1 MKVLLLEY
9 SFDFVLI
16 EFLIKFWSKII
27 RVQKLE
33 ECDYF
38 PAYYEI

>member
-16 EFLIKFWSKII
+16 EFLIKFRSKII
-27 RVQKLE
+27 SVQNLE